1 MESWYHY
8 YTCPAWYLPCC
19 QPVSCGGSGGNRSSR
34 SNGCYRSSGGN
45 GPSRPNGCYRS
56 SGGNGSSR
64 PNRSYRSSGGN
75 GPSRPNGRYRSNGG
89 NGVLPAQRAL
99 QEQRGKWALRP
110 NGCYRSSGGNG
121 PSRPNGRRYFCF
133 LLHFASII
141 HSGEFDSAV
150 PRSQRILRDILYL
163 PMLSILFC
171 LLDITWLRIRYLP
184 FLKQLTICK
193 LSLPIMG
200 SPILKPVS
208 ILQPGQMVPVPA
220 ELPL

>member
-1 MESWYHY
+1 MGPPGPTGATGAAGEMGPPGP
-8 YTCPAWYLPCC
+8 TGATGAAGEMGPPGPTGAT
-19 QPVSCGGSGGNRSSR
+19 GATGEMGS
-34 SNGCYRSSGGN
+34 
-45 GPSRPNGCYRS
+45 
-56 SGGNGSSR
+56 
-64 PNRSYRSSGGN
+64 
-75 GPSRPNGRYRSNGG
+75 SRPNGRYRSNGG
-89 NGVLPAQRAL
+89 NGPS
-99 QEQRGKWALRP
+99 RP